1 MPLPKPL
8 KKLATARRL
17 RSVITFTDALKVC
30 FASCPPEQQVKVFS
44 PLLQRSLTIRP
55 GATDV
60 GVMKKVFVNQEYA
73 LPFPLRPRVIVD
85 AGANIGMASLYF
97 WQQFPDAK
105 IIAIEPESSNF
116 AILRENCAGLERIEL
131 IQSALW
137 NCPTQVAV
145 KDAGA
150 EKWAFAYEDAAPGT
164 ATGTDTVT
172 IPQILS
178 RVGGQ
183 IDLLKLDIECA
194 EVELFSDSAAEW
206 LPHVRMI
213 AIELHDR
220 FREGCSRAFYRQICR
235 FPFSQAMSGENVF
248 ILLHGE
254 NGTKNS

>member
-17 RSVITFTDALKVC
+17 RSVLTLGDALKVC
-30 FASCPPEQQVKVFS
+30 FMSCPPEQRVKVFS
-44 PLLQRSLTIRP
+44 PLLQRQLTIRP

-85 AGANIGMASLYF
+85 AGANIGMATLYF
-97 WQQFPDAK
+97 AHQFPDAR
-105 IIAIEPESSNF
+105 IIAIEPEASNF
-116 AILRENCAGLERIEL
+116 AILRQNCAGLDRIEL

-137 NCPTQVAV
+137 NCPAQVAV

-150 EKWAFAYEDAAPGT
+150 EKWAFAYENAAPGT
-164 ATGTDTVT
+164 AADTSTVT
-172 IPQILS
+172 VPQLLD
-178 RVGGQ
+178 RVGGH

-194 EVELFSDSAAEW
+194 EVELFSDGAAEW
-206 LPHVRMI
+206 LPHVKMI

-235 FPFSQAMSGENVF
+235 YPFSQVASGENIFV
-248 ILLHGE
+248 LLHGE
-254 NGTKNS
+254 TRN

>member
-17 RSVITFTDALKVC
+17 RSVITLGDALKVS
-30 FASCPPEQQVKVFS
+30 FASCPPEQRVKVYS
-44 PLLQRSLTIRP
+44 PLLKRQLTLRP

-60 GVMKKVFVNQEYA
+60 GVLKKVFVNQEYA

-97 WQQFPDAK
+97 SHQFPDAR
-105 IIAIEPESSNF
+105 IIAIEPEASNF
-116 AILRENCAGLERIEL
+116 AILRENCAGLDRIEL

-137 NCPTQVAV
+137 NAPGHVAV
-145 KDAGA
+145 KDAAA
-150 EKWAFAYEDAAPGT
+150 EKWAFAYENVAPDAASDT
-164 ATGTDTVT
+164 STVT
-172 IPQILS
+172 IPQILD
-178 RVGGQ
+178 RVGGR
-183 IDLLKLDIECA
+183 IDLLKLDIESA

-206 LPHVRMI
+206 LPHVQMI

-235 FPFSQAMSGENVF
+235 FPFSQAMSGENIF
-248 ILLHGE
+248 ILFHGE
-254 NGTKNS
+254 NRN